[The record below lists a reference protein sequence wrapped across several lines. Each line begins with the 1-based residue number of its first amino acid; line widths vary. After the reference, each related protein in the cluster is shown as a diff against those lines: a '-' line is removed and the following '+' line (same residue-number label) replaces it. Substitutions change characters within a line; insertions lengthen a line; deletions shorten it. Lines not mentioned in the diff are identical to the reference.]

1 MMNLANKISKF
12 NRGRKYNHFL
22 QMIKPGMDDK
32 ILDVGFTENNYS
44 EEANYLENIIHTKR
58 ILPH

>member
-1 MMNLANKISKF
+1 MNLANKISKF

-32 ILDVGFTENNYS
+32 ILDVGLPRIII
-44 EEANYLENIIHTKR
+44 AKKLIIWKNIIHTKR